1 MSTTSHKQYTTIG
14 IFEDTKKALNKA
26 MFLASAKK
34 GEKITYDEYLTNTLG
49 HVTTQQWTL

>member
-34 GEKITYDEYLTNTLG
+34 GEKITYDEYILQLIK
-49 HVTTQQWTL
+49 VKKQKC

>member
-1 MSTTSHKQYTTIG
+1 MSTTSNKQYTTIG

-34 GEKITYDEYLTNTLG
+34 GEKITYDEYILQLIK
-49 HVTTQQWTL
+49 VKKQKC